1 MIVIRADR
9 TDGASDRSRSSDDDV
24 GIGASLVSVLVLPL
38 AQMVSDIPGH
48 DKVMVRNG

>member
-24 GIGASLVSVLVLPL
+24 GIGASLVSVMMLLV
-38 AQMVSDIPGH
+38 AQMASNIPGH
-48 DKVMVRNG
+48 DGVMVRNR

>member
-24 GIGASLVSVLVLPL
+24 GIGGSLVSVLVSLVGQRGQRHTEP
-38 AQMVSDIPGH
+38 
-48 DKVMVRNG
+48 